1 MTTYNIF
8 CSVSAIPICI
18 RILKVCCTL
27 LLSRISCLDLFERF
41 EYLGL
46 EKGSEKDLQ
55 CYVHKNSF
63 LKFILLILQ
72 PQVAIAFSAA

>member
-27 LLSRISCLDLFERF
+27 LLSRISCLDLFE
-41 EYLGL
+41 YLGL

-55 CYVHKNSF
+55 CYVHKNPF